1 VDEAEWSNAV
11 MFWRQCLFY
20 SSMNCRP
27 GTPDLSGSAWREE
40 RFCRMNPA
48 FRTGVDS
55 WLCGVIVEF
64 WRLPLP
70 YFL

>member
-1 VDEAEWSNAV
+1 
-11 MFWRQCLFY
+11 
-20 SSMNCRP
+20 MNCRP